1 MNKQLRG
8 SLILLLTAFIWG
20 TAFVAQSEGVS
31 KIGVWAFSAI
41 RNALGVI
48 VLIPVIIFLRKN
60 KGGKETTTVSIFS
73 DIFHDKDLLI
83 GGLLC
88 GIALFV
94 AANLQ
99 QFGIKY
105 VSFVGKA
112 GFLTALYIILVPIL
126 GLFLHKKVGKLVWVG
141 LVFALVGLYL
151 LCINQTIRFEAAD
164 ILLIACAFVFSIQ
177 ILLVDKYVVI
187 VDPIVLACI
196 EFFVCGV
203 LSFICMLIF
212 ENNSI
217 EAVKSV
223 IIPLLYA
230 GCLSSG
236 VAYTLQMVG
245 QRDLN
250 PTLASMIMS
259 LEAVISAISGIVLL
273 HDRPSARELIGCALM
288 FIGVILAQI
297 PSGKNKE

>member
-31 KIGVWAFSAI
+31 KIGVYGFSAI

-48 VLIPVIIFLRKN
+48 VLIPVLIFLGKKKSGKN
-60 KGGKETTTVSIFS
+60 KTVSSVFS
-73 DIFHDKDLLI
+73 DIFNDKRLLI

-88 GIALFV
+88 GIALFL
-94 AANLQ
+94 ASNLQ

-112 GFLTALYIILVPIL
+112 GFLTALYIILVPIM

-141 LVFALVGLYL
+141 LIFALVGLYL
-151 LCINQTIRFEAAD
+151 LCINQTIKFEAAD

-177 ILLVDKYVVI
+177 ILIVDKYVVF
-187 VDPIVLACI
+187 VDPIALACI

-203 LSFICMLIF
+203 LSFICMIIF
-212 ENNSI
+212 ENNTA
-217 EAVKSV
+217 EAIKSV

-250 PTLASMIMS
+250 PTIASMIMS
-259 LEAVISAISGIVLL
+259 LEAVISVISGIVLL
-273 HDRPSARELIGCALM
+273 HERPSARELIGCVLM

-297 PSGKNKE
+297 PTNDN

>member
-48 VLIPVIIFLRKN
+48 VLIPVIVILRKKKN
-60 KGGKETTTVSIFS
+60 EKGTTTVSVFS
-73 DIFHDKDLLI
+73 DIMHDKRLLI

-141 LVFALVGLYL
+141 LLFALVGLYL
-151 LCINQTIRFEAAD
+151 LCINQTIKFEAAD

-177 ILLVDKYVVI
+177 ILLVDKYVLI
-187 VDPIVLACI
+187 VDPIALACI
-196 EFFVCGV
+196 EFFVCGA

-217 EAVKSV
+217 EAIKSV

-273 HDRPSARELIGCALM
+273 HERPSARELIGCVLM
-288 FIGVILAQI
+288 FVGVILAQI
-297 PSGKNKE
+297 PTKDNN